1 MRTIKHN
8 IGAQLKLSVERV
20 VTIKGRKSYIVRY
33 EDCLCR
39 VQMFDWQEDEPT
51 PKQIVCRL
59 VSINEFGFPSFGQIA
74 KQEEVKLI
82 EPVKSKEEN
91 VKKEQKEESKTR
103 KNQVQTFNDKYG
115 SFLKQKTSDNS
126 NASKTE
132 VANITN
138 YRWVNQEE
146 DFDKWFISTGG
157 IKRRIEILISLAEQ
171 LADYHRKNKVY
182 KDFAPEYINIE
193 SSKKNVKT
201 TIPETNYYYSGLGNV
216 FIYASHAAPEIVNR
230 RMPNTPMSDCYS
242 FAIITHELLAFCHPF
257 IGDAVIEDKFS
268 IDDAMRGNLP
278 WIDNKKDSLNRLS
291 RRHYDCYFTTPQIR
305 ELFKQ
310 TFEMGKDNPMKRP
323 SMYQWVDALYDA
335 YSQLKHCLH
344 CKTEFLYLENEDFC
358 PFCEDEPFFPIAV
371 AIQYIDKKF
380 DLKTYTFSETEKVL
394 YSDPVGVLL
403 VNKSN
408 KLYINSRD
416 LMIDTFNVNDLLSI
430 EVVSSEGESDISV
443 VLEPLNGLSF
453 YASTE
458 KGERYARTINKPT
471 KIVFPTKNPR
481 KLILSLKPIDETQ
494 RVLNVQLNNNMIYA
508 ED

>member
-1 MRTIKHN
+1 MATVKHN
-8 IGAQLKLSVERV
+8 IGTQLKLTVEKV
-20 VTIKGRKSYIVRY
+20 VEIKGRKAYIVRY
-33 EDCLCR
+33 LDCLCR
-39 VQMFDWQEDEPT
+39 VPMFDWQEDEPT

-59 VSINEFGFPSFGQIA
+59 VSINDFGFPSFEQVA
-74 KQEEVKLI
+74 KQKKVKLI
-82 EPVKSKEEN
+82 EPVKPIVEREDNNS
-91 VKKEQKEESKTR
+91 R
-103 KNQVQTFNDKYG
+103 KNQVQSFKEKYG
-115 SFLKQKTSDNS
+115 LFLKPKSSNS
-126 NASKTE
+126 NNDSKAE
-132 VANITN
+132 IANITN
-138 YRWVNQEE
+138 YRWSNQEE

-157 IKRRIEILISLAEQ
+157 IKKRIEILISLAEQ

-193 SSKKNVKT
+193 NSKKNVKAT
-201 TIPETNYYYSGLGNV
+201 LPETNYYYSGLGNV

-257 IGDAVIEDKFS
+257 MGDAVIEEKFS

-278 WIDNKKDSLNRLS
+278 WIDNRKDSFNRLS
-291 RRHYDCYFTTPQIR
+291 RRYYDCYFTTPPIR

-310 TFEMGKDNPMKRP
+310 TFEMGKNDPMKRP

-335 YSQLKHCLH
+335 YSQLKHCHH
-344 CKTEFLYLENEDFC
+344 CKTEFLYSGDEDFC

-380 DLKTYTFSETEKVL
+380 ELETYTFSETEKEL

-408 KLYINSRD
+408 KLYINSRH
-416 LMIDTFNVNDLLSI
+416 LMTDTFNVNDILSI
-430 EVVSSEGESDISV
+430 EVDSSEGEADISV

-458 KGERYARTINKPT
+458 KGERYVRPISKPT
-471 KIVFPTKNPR
+471 KVVFPTKNPR

>member
-1 MRTIKHN
+1 MATVKHN
-8 IGAQLKLSVERV
+8 IGTQLKLTVEKV
-20 VTIKGRKSYIVRY
+20 VEIKGRKAYIVRY
-33 EDCLCR
+33 LDCFCR
-39 VQMFDWQEDEPT
+39 VPMFDWQEDEPT

-59 VSINEFGFPSFGQIA
+59 VSINDFGFPSFEQVA
-74 KQEEVKLI
+74 KQKEVKLI
-82 EPVKSKEEN
+82 EPVKPIVEREDNNS
-91 VKKEQKEESKTR
+91 R
-103 KNQVQTFNDKYG
+103 KNQVQSFKEKYG
-115 SFLKQKTSDNS
+115 LFLKPKSSNS
-126 NASKTE
+126 NNDSKAE
-132 VANITN
+132 IANITN
-138 YRWVNQEE
+138 YRWSNQEE

-157 IKRRIEILISLAEQ
+157 IKKRIEILISLAEQ

-193 SSKKNVKT
+193 NSKKNVKAT
-201 TIPETNYYYSGLGNV
+201 LPATNYYYSGLGNV

-257 IGDAVIEDKFS
+257 MGDAVIEEKFS

-278 WIDNKKDSLNRLS
+278 WIDNRKDSLNRLS
-291 RRHYDCYFTTPQIR
+291 RRYYDCYFTTPQIR

-310 TFEMGKDNPMKRP
+310 TFEMGKNDPMKRP

-335 YSQLKHCLH
+335 YSQLKHCHH
-344 CKTEFLYLENEDFC
+344 CKTEFLYSGDEDFC

-380 DLKTYTFSETEKVL
+380 DLETYTFSETEKEL

-408 KLYINSRD
+408 KLYINSRH
-416 LMIDTFNVNDLLSI
+416 LMTDTFNVNDILSI
-430 EVVSSEGESDISV
+430 EVDSSEGEADISV

-458 KGERYARTINKPT
+458 KGERYARPISKPT
-471 KIVFPTKNPR
+471 KVVFPTKNPR